1 MAKKLIYNY
10 RFDASAKTI
19 TMGGKYALR
28 TFQLVTN
35 VTDNIIIYNFADSA
49 KGGSASYN
57 SVLNE
62 TILTLSH
69 NTTSMSDD
77 DEIQIFVDLQENKV
91 EFGETFTDPVSKLRV
106 STPENL
112 IDTDFEYGL
121 QPTKWET
128 VELVNNIP
136 SAYTRAPGVSIF
148 GITQVLS
155 TNNSEVINVEV
166 SDEHGLSIGDPI
178 EVRGLN
184 SRTANGKYL
193 ITQIPTT
200 TSFNYKA
207 TAIQSFTGNLRTAYT
222 TIIPGSFFTGSSIE
236 YDKFEGINTDAANP
250 STLTVKNDYA
260 HGFSTNTSLY
270 ITNTVG
276 KKELILSQTTNSTAP
291 DSSPYVNP
299 SDDSFYLPL
308 HGLYNNQVVTLSA
321 GTGGVIPTT
330 ATGAIEPTSSS
341 VASAV
346 YDAAK
351 TVCNSFASTFKND
364 QDHSRI
370 LMNYTGSSTYYT
382 YNDVTINPN
391 ASYGTNIQQEM
402 RWGAAF
408 AYPQFLNSQSNLLAR
423 YFYNPTSVGPTT
435 LYTGT
440 PVDIGQ
446 YMFRQYTQNGAT
458 SSNYPANL
466 SNMGFYH
473 VSTPYSYNQYTDY
486 ILEVH
491 QIPNFDKLDEYRISQ
506 GGNSNYDAR
515 RYYELNYEFRY
526 KEETLAGSRYVYE
539 VSSPVTYNSTWEYT
553 YAITYI
559 NAGSGEMSMYTI
571 DVWLMNTA
579 WTDYYSVNN
588 QNIYNGGSS
597 DLTANNRAYL
607 GSRWHIQAVF
617 GLDDG
622 HQTTNG
628 GRFRDSNQAATRAA
642 SIATGVADA
651 LTSIGLSNGDD
662 VKIEVVNDNRIKIKT
677 ASDGTP
683 YDITN
688 NGTAPINFVTGQ
700 TFGIADDYY
709 DITGVTTFTT
719 SISANSRLSART
731 LEFANTDFVQDS
743 DTSIYYINFPGGH
756 GISDGQKV
764 TYNKVSGADPHTGSG
779 FFVSGTEYYAYTP
792 NSEHVGLSTN
802 ESDFLSNVYVDI
814 LNEGTGSYNLQIS
827 SISGRVAAA
836 GTVTTSSSSK
846 VITGVDTKFTSAYSI
861 GDTFIL
867 DPSSTYGEYVT
878 ATVASVVS
886 DTSLSLENN
895 AGITTDGVKH
905 FVDTKMNVRAD
916 GTFIHRPFDGG
927 VEITAGSSPD
937 SKVIRQTRKYFRYQS
952 GKGIQC
958 SMAINFNPYRP
969 ARTLLGTPGNI
980 SNLKLTAS
988 DGATGDRFGYS
999 VAVSDNKIV
1008 VGAPTDT
1015 IGVTT
1020 TGSAYIYNLDGT
1032 GETKITP
1039 NDGGALDYYG
1049 SSVGIVTDKI
1059 FIGSYRNDDPTTDTG
1074 SVYIY
1079 DLNGSFQYK
1088 LIGPSQTGDLVGYD
1102 YFGSSLATG
1111 NDKLV
1116 VGAYFDYFSN
1126 GNETTNFGA
1135 AYIYDATADA
1145 SAIGIGSTYIK
1156 LTASDGS
1163 NSDFYGY
1170 SVAVGS
1176 TVGSNKI
1183 VVGAFGDD
1191 DNGGSSGSAYIYNLD
1206 GTGETKIT
1214 ASDGAAGDSF
1224 GFSVAVGNGKIV
1236 VGAPSDT
1243 DAAVGVT
1250 TTGSAYIYNLDGTG
1264 ETKITASDS
1273 PTLSQFGYTVAIENN
1288 KIYVGSNHDDDNGSR
1303 SGSLYIYNLDGT
1315 GETKTTA
1322 FDGAAADQFGGS
1334 VAVGSNKIVVGANT
1348 DTIGVTTSGS
1358 VHIFDASDS
1367 SNAIITTEYP
1377 HGLTVGDN
1385 IKIKNAELK
1394 TLYTPTDASYD
1405 PDTGILTITIS
1416 NHGFLVG
1423 EYVTIVENSFIFTCS
1438 YDNHATEHPYPR
1450 RTDPAGGLARLQIT
1464 KVDTNT
1470 FEVNVGVSQDP
1481 NTGTHIFQSGTEN
1494 TNAVTHIDTSNIYN
1508 GERVVSASDTFAFTF
1523 TTSGIVTSNT
1533 KTPGGFIEYTISN
1546 YTDAGIRGGLFDD
1559 QNGMFYE
1566 YDGSVLYAVRRSST
1580 AQLAGTVQTT
1590 KNSNVINGTNTRFQD
1605 QLNEKDYIVVRGQ
1618 SYKITR
1624 IVSDSILEIQP
1635 KYRGSSNAGIII
1647 TKTEDL
1653 KVPQHLWSIDPA
1665 DGTGPS
1671 GYALDINSIQMV
1683 YMDYSWYG
1691 AGKIRFGFKDING
1704 HVKYVHE
1711 FIHNNKLN
1719 EAYMRTG
1726 NVPARYEAFNIGEP
1740 TYIPGLF
1747 HWGTSVIM
1755 DGGFDDDDSYLFTGS
1770 GKTLSFTNGDAD
1782 TSTAN
1787 ADGTLYDASR
1797 FGSQRAWYLR
1807 LSFPSTDASKFSN
1820 GIPLYTSNTGG
1831 LSGET
1836 VSFTDYSGS
1845 NFRVYIFLGTY
1856 GRNGPAVYPSVTN
1869 TTVVN
1874 IGAPSSGDTSVD
1886 LTTLIPLVS
1895 LRLAPSVDNNLIG
1908 SVGERDIINRMQ
1920 LKLNELGISVSHD
1933 SRISVILNG
1942 ALSNIAYSNV
1952 GSPSLS
1958 QYVAH
1963 DYGDT
1968 IQDGTAIYQFRAS
1981 GGAIGSSGERTVA
1994 SQAFDLSRL
2003 IDMGNS
2009 ILGGDGVFPNGP
2021 DIITICSTVLDT
2033 STVNKTSPYQVSSRI
2048 SWAESQA

>member
-148 GITQVLS
+148 GITQVLCI
-155 TNNSEVINVEV
+155 NNSEVINVEV
-166 SDEHGLSIGDPI
+166 SEEHGLSIGDPI

-250 STLTVKNDYA
+250 STLTIKNDYA

-308 HGLYNNQVVTLSA
+308 HGLYNNQVITLSA
-321 GTGGVIPTT
+321 GTGGAVPTT
-330 ATGAIEPTSSS
+330 DTEAVEPTSSS

-346 YDAAK
+346 YAAAE

-370 LMNYTGSSTYYT
+370 LMNYTGSGTYYT

-391 ASYGTNIQQEM
+391 ASYGTNIEQEM
-402 RWGAAF
+402 RWGAAYSYNTF
-408 AYPQFLNSQSNLLAR
+408 ANSQGSAVAQ
-423 YFYNPTSVGPTT
+423 YYYNPLSVGPTT

-440 PVDIGQ
+440 AVDIGQ
-446 YMFRQYTQNGAT
+446 YMSRRRTYGGAT

-491 QIPNFDKLDEYRISQ
+491 QIPNFDKLDEYRISES
-506 GGNSNYDAR
+506 GNSNYDADR
-515 RYYELNYEFRY
+515 FYESNSEYRY
-526 KEETLAGSRYVYE
+526 KEQTLSGSKYVYE

-553 YAITYI
+553 YCITYI

-588 QNIYNGGSS
+588 QNIQNGFVS

-651 LTSIGLSNGDD
+651 LTSIALSDGDD

-677 ASDGTP
+677 VSNGAP

-709 DITGVTTFTT
+709 NITGVTTFTT
-719 SISANSRLSART
+719 SISANSRLAART
-731 LEFANTDFVQDS
+731 LEFADTDFVQDS

-764 TYNKVSGADPHTGSG
+764 TYNKVSGGDPYDGSG
-779 FFVSGTEYYAYTP
+779 PFVSGTEYYAYTP

-802 ESDFLSNVYVDI
+802 ESDFLSNVYVQI
-814 LNEGTGSYNLQIS
+814 INEGPGSYNLQIS

-867 DPSSTYGEYVT
+867 DPPSTYGEYVT

-969 ARTLLGTPGNI
+969 ARTLLGTPG
-980 SNLKLTAS
+980 
-988 DGATGDRFGYS
+988 
-999 VAVSDNKIV
+999 
-1008 VGAPTDT
+1008 
-1015 IGVTT
+1015 
-1020 TGSAYIYNLDGT
+1020 
-1032 GETKITP
+1032 
-1039 NDGGALDYYG
+1039 
-1049 SSVGIVTDKI
+1049 
-1059 FIGSYRNDDPTTDTG
+1059 
-1074 SVYIY
+1074 
-1079 DLNGSFQYK
+1079 
-1088 LIGPSQTGDLVGYD
+1088 
-1102 YFGSSLATG
+1102 
-1111 NDKLV
+1111 
-1116 VGAYFDYFSN
+1116 
-1126 GNETTNFGA
+1126 
-1135 AYIYDATADA
+1135 
-1145 SAIGIGSTYIK
+1145 
-1156 LTASDGS
+1156 
-1163 NSDFYGY
+1163 
-1170 SVAVGS
+1170 
-1176 TVGSNKI
+1176 
-1183 VVGAFGDD
+1183 
-1191 DNGGSSGSAYIYNLD
+1191 
-1206 GTGETKIT
+1206 
-1214 ASDGAAGDSF
+1214 
-1224 GFSVAVGNGKIV
+1224 
-1236 VGAPSDT
+1236 
-1243 DAAVGVT
+1243 
-1250 TTGSAYIYNLDGTG
+1250 
-1264 ETKITASDS
+1264 
-1273 PTLSQFGYTVAIENN
+1273 
-1288 KIYVGSNHDDDNGSR
+1288 
-1303 SGSLYIYNLDGT
+1303 
-1315 GETKTTA
+1315 
-1322 FDGAAADQFGGS
+1322 
-1334 VAVGSNKIVVGANT
+1334 
-1348 DTIGVTTSGS
+1348 
-1358 VHIFDASDS
+1358 S

-1377 HGLTVGDN
+1377 HGLTVGNN

-1423 EYVTIVENSFIFTCS
+1423 EYVTIAENSFIFTCS
-1438 YDNHATEHPYPR
+1438 YDNYATEHPYPR
-1450 RTDPAGGLARLQIT
+1450 RTDPAGGLARLQVT

-1481 NTGTHIFQSGTEN
+1481 NTGAHIFQSGTEN

-1508 GERVVSASDTFAFTF
+1508 GARVVSASDTFTFAFN
-1523 TTSGIVTSNT
+1523 TSGIVTSNT

-1580 AQLAGTVQTT
+1580 SQLAGTVQTT
-1590 KNSNVINGTNTRFQD
+1590 KNLNVINGTNTRFLD

-1624 IVSDSILEIQP
+1624 IVSDTNLEIQP
-1635 KYRGSSNAGIII
+1635 KYRGSSNMGIII

-1820 GIPLYTSNTGG
+1820 GIPLYTSNSGG

-1845 NFRVYIFLGTY
+1845 NFRVYIFLGIY
-1856 GRNGPAVYPSVTN
+1856 GRSGPAVYPSVPN